1 MLNTFTLKN
10 GIKVATYRLPQVKSV
25 HINAEVKAGSVLESD
40 SNNGVAHFME
50 HMLVQGIP
58 SLPNVEK
65 FSSFIEGLA
74 GTYGATTD
82 PLTVDFHINLPFN
95 KLETGIKIASEVIFE
110 PLFVEEALEKERVA
124 VINELLQRMDSHF
137 YKISR
142 FFKEVR
148 YPKGHPL
155 YRDTGG
161 ELEIVKKVT
170 IEDLKEYW
178 KEYFLTNNT
187 YFLVTGN
194 FEENELKRLLEK
206 YFEKAKKVSKVVKYP
221 GVSNK
226 QSFFSTVVPKVSN
239 KDFTSRTVALRND
252 SSLKTAYIDFS
263 FPGFATLDPDK
274 YSKELLGQSLLTII
288 LGRLRNSRLFKLL
301 RYQKGLVYG
310 VSAGTA
316 GIPGINSINI
326 SSETG
331 HENLEEVVRLI
342 TAELI
347 AFVDKGLTEKELEFA
362 KYFMENQWLMS
373 FDHPSSIA
381 SWIGYE
387 LLWKQKIHL
396 PEDSIEEL
404 QGIDNKFLLKLMK
417 EHWDFGKLNLV
428 IQGPVEESA
437 KEKYEM
443 MISKLK

>member
-10 GIKVATYRLPQVKSV
+10 GIKVATYKLPSVKSV
-25 HINAEVKAGSVLESD
+25 HINAEVKAGSVLETD
-40 SNNGVAHFME
+40 ENNGVAHFME

-137 YKISR
+137 YRISR

-161 ELEIVKKVT
+161 ELEIVKKIT
-170 IEDLKEYW
+170 IDDLKDYW

-187 YFLVTGN
+187 YILVTGN
-194 FEENELKRLLEK
+194 FEEGELKNLLNK
-206 YFEKAKKVSKVVKYP
+206 YFETRKKSTRTVKYP
-221 GVSNK
+221 AVSNA
-226 QSFFSTVVPKVSN
+226 
-239 KDFTSRTVALRND
+239 DFTNRTVALRND
-252 SSLKTAYIDFS
+252 PNLKTAYIDFS

-274 YSKELLGQSLLTII
+274 YSKEILAQSLLTII

-316 GIPGINSINI
+316 GVPGISSVSI
-326 SSETG
+326 SSETNP
-331 HENLEEVVRLI
+331 ENLDEVVRLI

-347 AFVDKGLTEKELEFA
+347 AFVDKGITEKELRFA

-373 FDHPSSIA
+373 FDHPTSIS

-404 QGIDNKFLLKLMK
+404 NSIDNEFLLNLMK
-417 EHWDFGKLNLV
+417 KHWDFSKLNLV

-437 KEKYEM
+437 KEKYSK
-443 MISKLK
+443 MIEKLS

>member
-1 MLNTFTLKN
+1 MLGILVSCYLENLTILNTFTLKN
-10 GIKVATYRLPQVKSV
+10 GIRVATYRLPQVKSV
-25 HINAEVKAGSVLESD
+25 HINAEVKAGSILESEK
-40 SNNGVAHFME
+40 NNGVAHFME

-95 KLETGIKIASEVIFE
+95 KLETGVKIASEVIFE
-110 PLFVEEALEKERVA
+110 PLFVEEALERERVA
-124 VINELLQRMDSHF
+124 VINELLQRMDSHY

-148 YPKGHPL
+148 YPKDHPL
-155 YRDTGG
+155 FRDTGG

-178 KEYFLTNNT
+178 KKYFLTNNT
-187 YFLVTGN
+187 YILVTGN
-194 FEENELKRLLEK
+194 FEETELKGLLDK
-206 YFEKAKKVSKVVKYP
+206 YFADQRKDTKIVRYP
-221 GVSNK
+221 LISNRD
-226 QSFFSTVVPKVSN
+226 FSE
-239 KDFTSRTVALRND
+239 RTVALRADTN
-252 SSLKTAYIDFS
+252 LKTTYIDFS
-263 FPGFATLDPDK
+263 FPGFATLEPDK
-274 YSKELLGQSLLTII
+274 YSKEQLGQSLLTII

-301 RYQKGLVYG
+301 RYQRGLVYG
-310 VSAGTA
+310 VSAGV
-316 GIPGINSINI
+316 GGVPGIASINV
-326 SSETG
+326 SSETNP
-331 HENLEEVVRLI
+331 ENLEEVVRLI

-347 AFVDKGLTEKELEFA
+347 AFVDKGLTDKELEFA

-387 LLWKQKIHL
+387 LLWKNKIHL
-396 PEDSIEEL
+396 PEESIEEL
-404 QGIDNKFLLKLMK
+404 KGIDNKFLLDLMK
-417 EHWDFGKLNLV
+417 KHWDFDKLNLV
-428 IQGPVEESA
+428 IQGPVDEGD
-437 KEKYEM
+437 KGRFEKMVE
-443 MISKLK
+443 KLR

>member
-10 GIKVATYRLPQVKSV
+10 GIKVATYKLPSVKSV

-40 SNNGVAHFME
+40 LNNGVAHFME

-58 SLPNVEK
+58 SLRDVEK

-124 VINELLQRMDSHF
+124 VINELHQRMDSHF

-148 YPKGHPL
+148 YHKGHPL

-161 ELEIVKKVT
+161 DLEIVKKIT
-170 IEDLKEYW
+170 IEDLKKYW

-187 YFLVTGN
+187 YILVTGN
-194 FEENELKRLLEK
+194 FEEEELKKLLNQ
-206 YFEKAKKVSKVVKYP
+206 YFDSDKRSLPKVVKYP

-226 QSFFSTVVPKVSN
+226 
-239 KDFTSRTVALRND
+239 DFTDRTVALRND
-252 SSLKTAYIDFS
+252 PNLKTAYIDFS
-263 FPGFATLDPDK
+263 FPGFAAMDPDK
-274 YSKELLGQSLLTII
+274 YSKEILGQSLLTII

-310 VSAGTA
+310 VSASTA
-316 GIPGINSINI
+316 GIPGISSVNI
-326 SSETG
+326 SSETNP
-331 HENLEEVVRLI
+331 ENLDEVVRLI

-347 AFVDKGLTEKELEFA
+347 TFVEKGLTEKELKFA

-381 SWIGYE
+381 SWIGHE
-387 LLWKQKIHL
+387 LLWKNKIQM
-396 PEDSIEEL
+396 PEDSIDEL
-404 QGIDNKFLLKLMK
+404 KGIDNKFLLNLMK
-417 EHWDFGKLNLV
+417 KHWDFDKLNLV
-428 IQGPVEESA
+428 IQGPVNEA
-437 KEKYEM
+437 DKEKYEM
-443 MISKLK
+443 MIEILK

>member
-1 MLNTFTLKN
+1 MLSTFTLKN

-25 HINAEVKAGSVLESD
+25 HINAEVKAGSILESD
-40 SNNGVAHFME
+40 ANNGVAHFME

-110 PLFVEEALEKERVA
+110 PLFVEEALERERVA

-137 YKISR
+137 YKIGR

-148 YPKGHPL
+148 YPKDHPL
-155 YRDTGG
+155 FRDTGG
-161 ELEIVKKVT
+161 DLEIVKKVT

-187 YFLVTGN
+187 YLLVTGN
-194 FEENELKRLLEK
+194 FEEEELKTLLDK
-206 YFEKAKKVSKVVKYP
+206 YFEKQTKAKRTVKYP
-221 GVSNK
+221 SI
-226 QSFFSTVVPKVSN
+226 SN
-239 KDFTSRTVALRND
+239 KDFTDRTVALRSDMN
-252 SSLKTAYIDFS
+252 LKTTYIDFS
-263 FPGFATLDPDK
+263 FPGFATLEPDK
-274 YSKELLGQSLLTII
+274 FSKEQLGQSLLTII

-301 RYQKGLVYG
+301 RYQRGLVYG
-310 VSAGTA
+310 VSAGVA
-316 GIPGINSINI
+316 GLPGISSINI
-326 SSETG
+326 SSETNI
-331 HENLEEVVRLI
+331 ENLDEVVRLI
-342 TAELI
+342 TAEMI

-387 LLWKQKIHL
+387 LLWKDKIHL
-396 PEDSIEEL
+396 PEDSIDEL
-404 QGIDNKFLLKLMK
+404 KSIDNKFLLDLMK
-417 EHWDFGKLNLV
+417 KHWDFSKLNLV
-428 IQGPVEESA
+428 IQGPVNEED
-437 KEKYEM
+437 KEKFTT

>member
-10 GIKVATYRLPQVKSV
+10 GIKVATYKLPSVKSV
-25 HINAEVKAGSVLESD
+25 HISAEVKAGSVLESD
-40 SNNGVAHFME
+40 LNNGVAHFME
-50 HMLVQGIP
+50 HMLVQGVP
-58 SLPNVEK
+58 MLPNVEK

-82 PLTVDFHINLPFN
+82 PLTVDFHVNFPFT

-110 PLFVEEALEKERVA
+110 PLFVSEALEKERVA

-137 YKISR
+137 YKIGR
-142 FFKEVR
+142 FFKQVR
-148 YPKGHPL
+148 YPKDHPL

-161 ELEIVKKVT
+161 ELEIVKKIT

-178 KEYFLTNNT
+178 KKYFLPGNT
-187 YFLVTGN
+187 YLLVTGN
-194 FEENELKRLLEK
+194 FEETELKKLLEE
-206 YFEKAKKVSKVVKYP
+206 YFEKQNRDSKTVKYP
-221 GVSNK
+221 A
-226 QSFFSTVVPKVSN
+226 VSN
-239 KDFTSRTVALRND
+239 KDFTERTVALRND
-252 SSLKTAYIDFS
+252 PNLKTAYIDFS
-263 FPGFATLDPDK
+263 FPGFATLEPDK

-331 HENLEEVVRLI
+331 IENLEEVVRLI

-381 SWIGYE
+381 SWIGHE
-387 LLWKQKIHL
+387 LLWKQTIRL

-404 QGIDNKFLLKLMK
+404 KGIDNKFLLNIMK
-417 EHWDFGKLNLV
+417 KHWDFGKLNLV
-428 IQGPVEESA
+428 IQGPVNEDD
-437 KEKYEM
+437 KEKYEQ
-443 MISKLK
+443 MISKLI

>member
-1 MLNTFTLKN
+1 MLNNFTLKN
-10 GIKVATYRLPQVKSV
+10 GIKVATYKLPSV
-25 HINAEVKAGSVLESD
+25 RSIHISVEVKAGSILEND

-74 GTYGATTD
+74 GTYGAATD

-110 PLFVEEALEKERVA
+110 PLFVPEALEKERVA
-124 VINELLQRMDSHF
+124 VINELLQKMDSHF

-161 ELEIVKKVT
+161 NMEVVKKVS
-170 IEDLKEYW
+170 IEDLKKYW
-178 KEYFLTNNT
+178 EDYFLPNNT
-187 YFLVTGN
+187 YVLVTGN
-194 FEENELKRLLEK
+194 FEEEELKGLLEK
-206 YFEKAKKVSKVVKYP
+206 YFESHKKSAGKVAYP
-221 GVSNK
+221 EISN
-226 QSFFSTVVPKVSN
+226 N
-239 KDFTSRTVALRND
+239 DFTGRAIALRND
-252 SSLKTAYIDFS
+252 PNLKTAYIDFS
-263 FPGFATLDPDK
+263 FPGFATKDPDK

-310 VSAGTA
+310 VSAGAA
-316 GIPGINSINI
+316 GVPGINSISI
-326 SSETG
+326 SSETNP
-331 HENLEEVVRLI
+331 ENLDEVVRLI

-396 PEDSIEEL
+396 PEDSVKEL
-404 QGIDNKFLLKLMK
+404 QGIDNKFLLDLMK
-417 EHWDFGKLNLV
+417 KHWDFDKLNLV
-428 IQGPVEESA
+428 IQGPVEETS
-437 KEKYEM
+437 KEKYEKV
-443 MISKLK
+443 IGKLK

>member
-1 MLNTFTLKN
+1 MLSTFTLKN
-10 GIKVATYRLPQVKSV
+10 GIKVATYKLPTVKSV
-25 HINAEVKAGSVLESD
+25 HINAEVKAGSVLETD
-40 SNNGVAHFME
+40 ENNGVAHFME

-82 PLTVDFHINLPFN
+82 PLTVDFHVNLPFN

-124 VINELLQRMDSHF
+124 VINEILQRMDSHI
-137 YKISR
+137 YKIGR

-178 KEYFLTNNT
+178 KKYFLAGNT
-187 YFLVTGN
+187 YLLVTGN
-194 FEENELKRLLEK
+194 FDEEELKRLLEE
-206 YFEKAKKVSKVVKYP
+206 YFEKKNKDPKTVKYP
-221 GVSNK
+221 E
-226 QSFFSTVVPKVSN
+226 VSN
-239 KDFTSRTVALRND
+239 KDFTGRTVALRND
-252 SSLKTAYIDFS
+252 SNLKTAYIDFS

-316 GIPGINSINI
+316 GIPGISSINI
-326 SSETG
+326 SSETNP
-331 HENLEEVVRLI
+331 ENLDEVVRLI

-404 QGIDNKFLLKLMK
+404 NSIDNKFLLVLMK
-417 EHWDFGKLNLV
+417 KHWDFEKLNLV
-428 IQGPVEESA
+428 IQGPVEENE
-437 KEKYEM
+437 KEKYEKM
-443 MISKLK
+443 TEKLR

>member
-25 HINAEVKAGSVLESD
+25 HIHSEVKAGSILETD
-40 SNNGVAHFME
+40 KNNGVAHFME
-50 HMLVQGIP
+50 HMLVQGVP

-95 KLETGIKIASEVIFE
+95 KLETGIHIASEVIFE
-110 PLFVEEALEKERVA
+110 PLFVPEALEKERVA

-148 YPKGHPL
+148 YPKSHPL

-161 ELEIVKKVT
+161 DLDIVKKVT
-170 IEDLKEYW
+170 IDDLKKYW
-178 KEYFLTNNT
+178 KEYFLANNT
-187 YFLVTGN
+187 YLLVTGN
-194 FEENELKRLLEK
+194 FEEEELKGLLNK
-206 YFEKAKKVSKVVKYP
+206 YFEKHPKSERVVKYP
-221 GVSNK
+221 EISN
-226 QSFFSTVVPKVSN
+226 S
-239 KDFTSRTVALRND
+239 DFTNRTVALRSDQN
-252 SSLKTAYIDFS
+252 LKTAYIDFS

-310 VSAGTA
+310 VSAGIS
-316 GIPGINSINI
+316 GVPGINSINI

-331 HENLEEVVRLI
+331 HENLNEVVRLI
-342 TAELI
+342 TAELM
-347 AFVDKGLTEKELEFA
+347 AFVDKGLTEKELKFA

-381 SWIGYE
+381 SWIGHE
-387 LLWKQKIHL
+387 LLWKKNIRL

-404 QGIDNKFLLKLMK
+404 KGIDNKFLLDLMK
-417 EHWDFGKLNLV
+417 KHWDFSKLNLV

-437 KEKYEM
+437 KEKYVT
-443 MISKLK
+443 MIEKLT

>member
-25 HINAEVKAGSVLESD
+25 HINAEVKAGSILESD

-58 SLPNVEK
+58 SQPNVEK

-110 PLFVEEALEKERVA
+110 PLFVEEALERERVA

-137 YKISR
+137 YKIGR

-155 YRDTGG
+155 FRDTGG
-161 ELEIVKKVT
+161 DLEIVKKVT
-170 IEDLKEYW
+170 IEDLKKYW
-178 KEYFLTNNT
+178 QEYFLTNNT
-187 YFLVTGN
+187 YLLVTGN
-194 FEENELKRLLEK
+194 FEEAELKGLLEK
-206 YFEKAKKVSKVVKYP
+206 YFEKQEKAKRTVKYP
-221 GVSNK
+221 EI
-226 QSFFSTVVPKVSN
+226 SN
-239 KDFTSRTVALRND
+239 KDFTDRTVALRSDTN
-252 SSLKTAYIDFS
+252 LKTTYIDFS
-263 FPGFATLDPDK
+263 FPGFATLEPDK
-274 YSKELLGQSLLTII
+274 FSKEQLGQSLLTII

-310 VSAGTA
+310 VSAGVA
-316 GIPGINSINI
+316 GLPGISSINI
-326 SSETG
+326 SSETNI
-331 HENLEEVVRLI
+331 ENLDEVVRLI
-342 TAELI
+342 TAEMI

-381 SWIGYE
+381 SWIGHE
-387 LLWKQKIHL
+387 LLWKDKIHL
-396 PEDSIEEL
+396 PEDSIAEL
-404 QGIDNKFLLKLMK
+404 NSIDNKFLLDLMK
-417 EHWDFGKLNLV
+417 KHWDFSKLNLV
-428 IQGPVEESA
+428 IQGPVNEED
-437 KEKYEM
+437 KEKFTT

>member
-1 MLNTFTLKN
+1 MKQSELTMLNTFTLKN
-10 GIKVATYRLPQVKSV
+10 GIKVATYKLPSVKSV
-25 HINAEVKAGSVLESD
+25 HINAEVKAGAVLETD
-40 SNNGVAHFME
+40 ENNGVAHFME

-58 SLPNVEK
+58 TLPDVEK

-161 ELEIVKKVT
+161 DLEVVKKVT
-170 IEDLKEYW
+170 IADLKKYW
-178 KEYFLTNNT
+178 KEYFLTSNT
-187 YFLVTGN
+187 YILVTGN
-194 FEENELKRLLEK
+194 FEEEELKDLLNK
-206 YFEKAKKVSKVVKYP
+206 YFQRHEKDSKVLKYP
-221 GVSNK
+221 E
-226 QSFFSTVVPKVSN
+226 VSN
-239 KDFTSRTVALRND
+239 KDFTDRTVALRND
-252 SSLKTAYIDFS
+252 PNLKTAYIDFS
-263 FPGFATLDPDK
+263 FPGFATLDADK

-310 VSAGTA
+310 VSAGVA
-316 GIPGINSINI
+316 GVPGINAINI

-331 HENLEEVVRLI
+331 PDNLDEVVRLI

-347 AFVDKGLTEKELEFA
+347 AFVDKGLIEKELAFA

-381 SWIGYE
+381 SWIGHE
-387 LLWKQKIHL
+387 LLWKKKIHL

-404 QGIDNKFLLKLMK
+404 NSINNKFLLDLMK
-417 EHWDFGKLNLV
+417 KHWDFGKLNLV
-428 IQGPVEESA
+428 IQGPVDESS
-437 KEKYEM
+437 KEKYDM
-443 MISKLK
+443 MIEKLS

>member
-1 MLNTFTLKN
+1 MLNTFTLKS

-25 HINAEVKAGSVLESD
+25 HINAEVKAGSVLETD
-40 SNNGVAHFME
+40 ENNGVAHFME

-95 KLETGIKIASEVIFE
+95 KLDTGIKIASEVIFE
-110 PLFVEEALEKERVA
+110 PLFVPEALEKERVA

-161 ELEIVKKVT
+161 DLEVVKKVS
-170 IEDLKEYW
+170 IEDLQKYW

-187 YFLVTGN
+187 YLLVTGN
-194 FEENELKRLLEK
+194 FEEKQLKDLLNK
-206 YFEKAKKVSKVVKYP
+206 YFESHQKDTRVVKYP
-221 GVSNK
+221 EVSNA
-226 QSFFSTVVPKVSN
+226 
-239 KDFTSRTVALRND
+239 DFTNRTVALRND
-252 SSLKTAYIDFS
+252 PNLKTAYIDFS
-263 FPGFATLDPDK
+263 FPGFATMDPDK

-301 RYQKGLVYG
+301 RYQRGLVYG
-310 VSAGTA
+310 VSAASA

-326 SSETG
+326 SSETNP
-331 HENLEEVVRLI
+331 ENLDEVVRLI

-347 AFVDKGLTEKELEFA
+347 AFVDKGLTEKELAFA
-362 KYFMENQWLMS
+362 KFFCENQWLMS

-404 QGIDNKFLLKLMK
+404 NSIDNKFLLELMK
-417 EHWDFGKLNLV
+417 KHWNFGRLNLV
-428 IQGPVEESA
+428 IQGPVQESS
-437 KEKYEM
+437 KEKYSK
-443 MISKLK
+443 MIEPLR